1 MAAAQGHYCP
11 RSKATNLQSSL
22 GSILDVIQEHS
33 KGKTLHGVVIFDEIA
48 TEKRIRWDPTSNM
61 FLGLC
66 REHGDRTSLEFINE
80 GDLEE
85 LFHQLDSVDENE
97 RVHYAGEVRNVLL
110 CIWTLF
116 ASASTPFAS
125 ADVFI
130 YRQLLVHLVF

>member
-1 MAAAQGHYCP
+1 
-11 RSKATNLQSSL
+11 
-22 GSILDVIQEHS
+22 
-33 KGKTLHGVVIFDEIA
+33 
-48 TEKRIRWDPTSNM
+48 M